1 MRRRPM
7 RGMNAFRAR
16 LEETRGRR
24 AHSRSSL
31 LCSVSDVRL
40 CFCGCFCAPGLH
52 LRRGINMIE
61 IANFIQDLDGLKS
74 PSSALRSRAQGP
86 ERRSLPR
93 RRGETGFCQRHQQ
106 FDRAVITRRCL
117 LPELLEHGLHS
128 S

>member
-7 RGMNAFRAR
+7 REMNAFRAR
-16 LEETRGRR
+16 LEETRVEELTVDLHCCAPFRTC
-24 AHSRSSL
+24 A
-31 LCSVSDVRL
+31 SVSADASAHPACISDVVS
-40 CFCGCFCAPGLH
+40 H
-52 LRRGINMIE
+52 MIE